1 MRKSPAHVLTLVAL
15 IAGIAAGGL
24 WPSALAPVAAGTRS
38 VLSVLVLIAPF
49 LIIGALSPAIA
60 MLVRRGLA
68 GKFAAAVLAWFVASA
83 VMGSILGALVAAI
96 IFRLPISEAGG
107 GGALSSAS
115 SMLRNMA
122 SGWRASGP
130 VLAIVASLVIGGL
143 GAKIDRVHG
152 ALRRVEAAIV
162 TVGRSIGLVM
172 VPLILA
178 LGIMI
183 GVSFGVRLGV
193 GHYAAISLYSFAMAV
208 IWWLFYVFGPL
219 RYIGGVRDLG
229 ALLKQYYVPTALFA
243 AGTSSSLVTIPVN
256 LALAKR
262 YGVRDEVADF
272 VIPVGSIVHKSA
284 STMQY
289 MAYMPF
295 IAGYVFGMHIGWLQ
309 LLVLWPFIVV
319 YAMAA
324 PGVPGAMGL
333 SLWTGVLVA
342 SLLGLAEPMR
352 TTFVGTW
359 VALVGGIPDM
369 FRTSGNSTTDGF
381 VAIIF
386 SNLFDKYFAPVAPVR
401 VSAPISHQNPEGRSH
416 VISSSASAD
425 RSVDPVA
432 GAADSGGLG
441 PTRSARPTADAAHQS
456 KH

>member
-1 MRKSPAHVLTLVAL
+1 MRKPPAHVLTLVAL
-15 IAGIAAGGL
+15 IAGIAAGGI
-24 WPSALAPVAAGTRS
+24 WPIALAPVAAGTRS

-60 MLVRRGLA
+60 TLVRRGLA
-68 GKFAAAVLAWFVASA
+68 GKFAGAVLAWFVASS
-83 VMGSILGALVAAI
+83 VVGSVLGARVAGI
-96 IFRLPISEAGG
+96 IFHLPISEPS
-107 GGALSSAS
+107 GALSSAS
-115 SMLRNMA
+115 AMLRNLA
-122 SGWRASGP
+122 GGGLASGP
-130 VLAIVASLVIGGL
+130 VFAIVASLVIGLL
-143 GAKIDRVHG
+143 GVKVERVY
-152 ALRRVEAAIV
+152 AVLRRIEGAIV
-162 TVGRSIGLVM
+162 TVGRSIGFVM

-193 GHYAAISLYSFAMAV
+193 GHYAAISLYAFAMAV
-208 IWWLFYVFGPL
+208 IWWAFYVFIPM
-219 RYIGGVRDLG
+219 RYVGGVRDLG
-229 ALLKQYYVPTALFA
+229 PLLREYYIPTALFA
-243 AGTSSSLVTIPVN
+243 AGTASSLVTIPVN
-256 LALAKR
+256 LANAKR
-262 YGVRDEVADF
+262 YGVRDEVGDF

-295 IAGYVFGMHIGWLQ
+295 IAGYVFGMHIGWFQ

-333 SLWTGVLVA
+333 SLWTGMLVA
-342 SLLGLAEPMR
+342 SLLALPEPTR
-352 TTFVGTW
+352 TTFIGTW

-381 VAIIF
+381 AAIIF
-386 SNLFDKYFAPVAPVR
+386 SNVFDKYFAPAIPAR
-401 VSAPISHQNPEGRSH
+401 VSSSISQQIPEGRSH
-416 VISSSASAD
+416 VMSSPAVASDGIDAVSRSSD
-425 RSVDPVA
+425 RGGLVSTRSSR
-432 GAADSGGLG
+432 GAAHAG
-441 PTRSARPTADAAHQS
+441 HQS

>member
-1 MRKSPAHVLTLVAL
+1 MRKPPAHVLTLAAL

-24 WPSALAPVAAGTRS
+24 WPSALAPVAAGTRA

-60 MLVRRGLA
+60 MLIRRGLA

-83 VMGSILGALVAAI
+83 ITGSILGALVAAV
-96 IFRLPISEAGG
+96 IFRLPISEP
-107 GGALSSAS
+107 GGALMSAS
-115 SMLRNMA
+115 HMLQNLA
-122 SGWRASGP
+122 GGWRASGP
-130 VLAIVASLVIGGL
+130 IVAIVASLVIGLL
-143 GAKIDRVHG
+143 GAKVDAVHRV
-152 ALRRVEAAIV
+152 LRRVEATIV
-162 TVGRSIGLVM
+162 TVGRSIGYVM

-219 RYIGGVRDLG
+219 RYVGGVRNLG
-229 ALLKQYYVPTALFA
+229 PLLKQYYIPTALFA

-256 LALAKR
+256 LAFAKR

-272 VIPVGSIVHKSA
+272 IIPVGSIVHKSA

-295 IAGYVFGMHIGWLQ
+295 VAGYVFGMHIGWLQ
-309 LLVLWPFIVV
+309 LLVLWPFIVL

-342 SLLGLAEPMR
+342 SLLGLSEPMR

-386 SNLFDKYFAPVAPVR
+386 SNVFDKYFAPASPVR
-401 VSAPISHQNPEGRSH
+401 VSAPVPHQHPEGRSH
-416 VISSSASAD
+416 VISNSAIAD
-425 RSVDPVA
+425 HRVDSVA
-432 GAADSGGLG
+432 GAADGDGLG
-441 PTRSARPTADAAHQS
+441 STESTRAATYASHKS
-456 KH
+456 EP